1 MERGTSSSKNSQF
14 SISNLFK
21 IHHCEKFPKNHWLFW
36 EKILEGGANVPIGRT
51 KSALAG
57 RIIGQI
63 EKKFHRALARTDAEA
78 HEKEF
83 WKSLGKWPSK
93 LQNRAKKGV
102 ILGEKQKGVQFCQ
115 NEIYQ
120 NFNFDPW

>member
-36 EKILEGGANVPIGRT
+36 EKNLEGGANVPIALGF
-51 KSALAG
+51 SALAA
-57 RIIGQI
+57 RIITQI
-63 EKKFHRALARTDAEA
+63 EKKFHRALARTSAEA

-102 ILGEKQKGVQFCQ
+102 ILGKKQKYPQFCQ
-115 NEIYQ
+115 NLNYQ

>member
-1 MERGTSSSKNSQF
+1 M
-14 SISNLFK
+14 
-21 IHHCEKFPKNHWLFW
+21 KFPRNHWLFW
-36 EKILEGGANVPIGRT
+36 EKNLEGGENVPIGRT

-63 EKKFHRALARTDAEA
+63 EKKFHRALARTSAEA

-83 WKSLGKWPSK
+83 WKSHGKWPSK

-102 ILGEKQKGVQFCQ
+102 ILGEKQKCTQFWE
-115 NEIYQ
+115 NHYFE
-120 NFNFDPW
+120 NFNFDTS